1 MMNNTMK
8 EVKYQVTLFCSTGQY
23 KPVSCIITMKQ
34 DDETINLLDNKE
46 TKKDIVHKGIVKIC
60 QKRYWS
66 NKDLIKYNY
75 IKAKVRKVEKED

>member
-1 MMNNTMK
+1 
-8 EVKYQVTLFCSTGQY
+8 
-23 KPVSCIITMKQ
+23 MKQ
-34 DDETINLLDNKE
+34 DDDTINLLDNKE

-75 IKAKVRKVEKED
+75 IKAKVRKVEKEE